1 MEEMKEMDEMDN
13 TEEMQFTDAIN
24 MLLDESIQITDNS
37 VLDNELTEQLL
48 LQQLLFTMFSNSNTT
63 NQSTEVVQSRTV
75 DPFGFPNIG
84 QSCYMNSSLQSIL
97 ALEDFVRDISRME
110 QVWSS
115 VPQGNLM
122 RSLMKIR
129 DVHASTDPKIKSSL
143 LHSFKK
149 TISIQAPE
157 FRDNQQKDAHEFL
170 TAVFSQM
177 RSLGPLLKETAALK
191 GISYTCPVEDH
202 LVFSMDSTRTC
213 KSCGSQSASQEEFCN
228 LSLDLISGGSIEQ
241 MLEGYL
247 KETDL
252 EFKCEC
258 GGTSSGQTL
267 SFATLPRV
275 LILHLKRFCF
285 TPSHTL
291 EKIQDPVQLL
301 SHLKVSCKQDVG
313 FYSLVSVINHFGV
326 SRTGHYVCDGICPD
340 SPDDEHNRWLTFN
353 DSMVHK
359 TTSTSVCIEQDA
371 EGGASEGPEP
381 KT

>member
-1 MEEMKEMDEMDN
+1 
-13 TEEMQFTDAIN
+13 
-24 MLLDESIQITDNS
+24 
-37 VLDNELTEQLL
+37 
-48 LQQLLFTMFSNSNTT
+48 MFSNSNTT

-129 DVHASTDPKIKSSL
+129 DVHTSTDPKIKSSL

-213 KSCGSQSASQEEFCN
+213 KSCGSQSARQEEFCN

-258 GGTSSGQTL
+258 GGTSSNQTL
-267 SFATLPRV
+267 SFATLPRFNKLCRILPYRV

-285 TPSHTL
+285 TPSYTL

-301 SHLKVSCKQDVG
+301 SHLEVSCKQ
-313 FYSLVSVINHFGV
+313 S
-326 SRTGHYVCDGICPD
+326 
-340 SPDDEHNRWLTFN
+340 
-353 DSMVHK
+353 
-359 TTSTSVCIEQDA
+359 
-371 EGGASEGPEP
+371 
-381 KT
+381 

>member
-1 MEEMKEMDEMDN
+1 MDKMEEMKEMDEMDN
-13 TEEMQFTDAIN
+13 TDAIN
-24 MLLDESIQITDNS
+24 MLLDESIQITDTSMLSDLMLN
-37 VLDNELTEQLL
+37 NELTEQLL

-129 DVHASTDPKIKSSL
+129 DVHTSTDPKIKSSL

-213 KSCGSQSASQEEFCN
+213 K
-228 LSLDLISGGSIEQ
+228 
-241 MLEGYL
+241 
-247 KETDL
+247 
-252 EFKCEC
+252 
-258 GGTSSGQTL
+258 
-267 SFATLPRV
+267 R
-275 LILHLKRFCF
+275 
-285 TPSHTL
+285 
-291 EKIQDPVQLL
+291 
-301 SHLKVSCKQDVG
+301 
-313 FYSLVSVINHFGV
+313 
-326 SRTGHYVCDGICPD
+326 
-340 SPDDEHNRWLTFN
+340 
-353 DSMVHK
+353 
-359 TTSTSVCIEQDA
+359 
-371 EGGASEGPEP
+371 
-381 KT
+381 